1 MDLLFKIKP
10 LALCL
15 VKLHLLLFQT
25 LVTGDGEAANFRG
38 LSYYTLKT
46 SAKSQ
51 LDLFLVTLDISTPG
65 EGVFLKVI
73 DLNSPTQTGRR

>member
-1 MDLLFKIKP
+1 M
-10 LALCL
+10 
-15 VKLHLLLFQT
+15 VKLCFLLFQT
-25 LVTGDGEAANFRG
+25 LVTGDGEAANLRG

-46 SAKSQ
+46 SDKSQ
-51 LDLFLVTLDISTPG
+51 TDLFLVTLDISTPG